1 MALRFEKATKKAKHL
16 KCLFF
21 GDSGTR
27 KTVGAL
33 SFPRPAVIDTENG
46 TDLYQDKFMF
56 DVVNANDISAVEEL
70 LAFIERDNG
79 KTYDTLVIDSLTVLV
94 DVLRGAMEKKAKNGE
109 MGYRE
114 HGAVNRR
121 MKALYG
127 RLMNLPVHVVATA
140 HEAIQYEGAGNS
152 LRKAG
157 VKPDADKSIAYAF
170 DFVINTQRNG
180 KGVVWK
186 GRGSKE
192 LEEGKVVS
200 GVTWELFK
208 DIAKSNATGEAVKAL
223 NDEEAIANEAARI
236 AAAEDLTAAKNAMI
250 AELVASELFED
261 VNAIGAAV
269 SVLKK
274 DNPALSFEADPV
286 GFKAAL
292 VEYAQGQ
299 KAA

>member
-1 MALRFEKATKKAKHL
+1 MIGILTTNAAIL
-16 KCLFF
+16 
-21 GDSGTR
+21 
-27 KTVGAL
+27 V
-33 SFPRPAVIDTENG
+33 AVIIF
-46 TDLYQDKFMF
+46 LWLISIRLR
-56 DVVNANDISAVEEL
+56 DVS
-70 LAFIERDNG
+70 F
-79 KTYDTLVIDSLTVLV
+79 IDSFWPLGMVMLAVTTFAQAHDGASPRKMLLLVLTGLWG
-94 DVLRGAMEKKAKNGE
+94 LRLSIHLFTRWRAEGEDPRYKRILGGAMEKKAKNGE

-140 HEAIQYEGAGNS
+140 HEAVQYEGTGNS
-152 LRKAG
+152 LRKVG

-236 AAAEDLTAAKNAMI
+236 AAAEDLTAATNSMI
-250 AELVASELFED
+250 AELVASELYDD

-269 SVLKK
+269 AVLKRA
-274 DNPALSFEADPV
+274 NPALSFEADPV

-292 VEYAQGQ
+292 VDYAQKQ